1 MRVLAQRTGRR
12 GTRESGRESAAS
24 RRRPFPA
31 RTGGAAGPARGS
43 ASLRTSGS
51 FRGSSDADRC
61 EELRISCSMLR
72 GLRDVHSFASLHS
85 QQFRTC
91 SSKCVLIFL
100 RTFGAGGPRRWSPRR
115 SSPSSRATCGR
126 ASRAREKRKI
136 PCPSSRTA
144 LSNVKQKCPIWIK
157 CRLTTYERGARVG
170 TIRKTTNGHHQL
182 ALALTHH
189 GVRKEEKNFKKEKHQ

>member
-1 MRVLAQRTGRR
+1 MRLLAQGTRRR
-12 GTRESGRESAAS
+12 GASAGGRESAAS
-24 RRRPFPA
+24 CRRPFPA
-31 RTGGAAGPARGS
+31 STGGSACPARGS

-51 FRGSSDADRC
+51 FRGSLRSDADRC
-61 EELRISCSMLR
+61 EELRISYSMRR
-72 GLRDVHSFASLHS
+72 GLRDLHSFAPLHS
-85 QQFRTC
+85 QQFRTW

-115 SSPSSRATCGR
+115 SSPSSRAACGR

-157 CRLTTYERGARVG
+157 CRLTTYVHRVDLLRSFRPNAANLHLQR
-170 TIRKTTNGHHQL
+170 TL
-182 ALALTHH
+182 LF
-189 GVRKEEKNFKKEKHQ
+189 EEAGQKKR

>member
-43 ASLRTSGS
+43 ASLRTSAS

-72 GLRDVHSFASLHS
+72 GLRNVHSFASLHS

-91 SSKCVLIFL
+91 SSKCVLIFW
-100 RTFGAGGPRRWSPRR
+100 RTFGAGGPRRWNPRR
-115 SSPSSRATCGR
+115 SSPSSRAACGR
-126 ASRAREKRKI
+126 ASRAREERKMT
-136 PCPSSRTA
+136 CHSSRVSSLKCQTEMPHLDKMSTHNICTSCRSPGKLQ
-144 LSNVKQKCPIWIK
+144 LSNFIDN
-157 CRLTTYERGARVG
+157 YD
-170 TIRKTTNGHHQL
+170 
-182 ALALTHH
+182 
-189 GVRKEEKNFKKEKHQ
+189 